1 MGEGLASFIKAL
13 HRESERFSWGLVMW
27 DLPRYL
33 NYIREGMR
41 VLEVGCHK
49 QLLKEH
55 VAARG
60 ASYVGVDITTY
71 GAKIDVVCD
80 GAALP
85 FRDGAFDQVWS
96 IHVVE
101 HMNNPYG
108 LFSEGRRV
116 LRDGGLVIAQSG
128 LGWLDPTHLYM
139 ICDETLRRL
148 AVRANLTPIEVHRN
162 APNIATVVAR
172 K

>member
-1 MGEGLASFIKAL
+1 MGEGLRRFVEEL
-13 HRESERFSWGLVMW
+13 RRESERFNWGLVMW
-27 DLPRYL
+27 DLSRYL
-33 NYIREGMR
+33 NHVGEGMR

-49 QLLKEH
+49 QLLKSH
-55 VAARG
+55 ILPRG

-71 GAKIDVVCD
+71 DAKIHAVCD

-85 FRDGAFDQVWS
+85 FRDETFNQVWS

-101 HMNNPYG
+101 HMNNPHG
-108 LFSEGRRV
+108 FFSEACRV
-116 LRDGGLVIAQSG
+116 VRKGGLVIAQSG

-148 AVRANLTPIEVHRN
+148 AARAGLRVVEVHRN
-162 APNIATVVAR
+162 APNIATVIAR

>member
-1 MGEGLASFIKAL
+1 MGEGLASFIKEL

-33 NYIREGMR
+33 KYVGVGMR

-49 QLLKEH
+49 QLLKDH
-55 VAARG
+55 ILPRG

-71 GAKIDVVCD
+71 SAKIDVVCD

-85 FRDGAFDQVWS
+85 FRDGVFDQVWS

-101 HMNNPYG
+101 HMNNPHG
-108 LFSEGRRV
+108 FFQESRRV
-116 LRDGGLVIAQSG
+116 LREGGLVIAQSG

-148 AVRANLTPIEVHRN
+148 AVRASLEAVEVHRN
-162 APNIATVVAR
+162 APNIATIVAR
-172 K
+172 R

>member
-1 MGEGLASFIKAL
+1 MGEGLASFIREL
-13 HRESERFSWGLVMW
+13 HEESERFSWGLVMW

-33 NYIREGMR
+33 SYVKAGMKL
-41 VLEVGCHK
+41 LEVGCHK
-49 QLLKEH
+49 QLLKH
-55 VAARG
+55 HILPRG

-71 GAKIDVVCD
+71 GAKIHAVCD

-85 FRDGAFDQVWS
+85 FRDGTFDQVWS

-101 HMNNPYG
+101 HMNNPHG
-108 LFSEGRRV
+108 FFWEARRV
-116 LRDGGLVIAQSG
+116 VRKGGLVITQSG

>member
-1 MGEGLASFIKAL
+1 MGEGLRQFIEEL
-13 HRESERFSWGLVMW
+13 HRESEKFSWGLVMW
-27 DLPRYL
+27 DLSRYL
-33 NYIREGMR
+33 NYVEAGMR

-49 QLLKEH
+49 QLLKNH
-55 VAARG
+55 ILPRG
-60 ASYVGVDITTY
+60 ASYIGVDITTY
-71 GAKIDVVCD
+71 GTKIDVVCD

-85 FRDGAFDQVWS
+85 FRSEVFDQVWS

-108 LFSEGRRV
+108 FFSEGRRV
-116 LRDGGLVIAQSG
+116 LRKGGLVIAQSG

-148 AVRANLTPIEVHRN
+148 AVRAGLRVVEVHRN

>member
-1 MGEGLASFIKAL
+1 MGEGLRRFIGEL
-13 HRESERFSWGLVMW
+13 HRESERFNWGLVMW
-27 DLPRYL
+27 DLSRYL
-33 NYIREGMR
+33 NYVGMGMR

-49 QLLKEH
+49 QLLKDH
-55 VAARG
+55 ILPRG

-71 GAKIDVVCD
+71 GVKIHAVCD

-85 FRDGAFDQVWS
+85 FRDEVFDQVWS

-108 LFSEGRRV
+108 FFSEAQRV
-116 LRDGGLVIAQSG
+116 LRKGGVVIAQSG

-162 APNIATVVAR
+162 APNIATVIAR